1 MGNREALL
9 DGAMLCLYE
18 KGYART
24 TVRDIT
30 AAAGGVSM
38 AAIGYH
44 FGSREALLNAA
55 IFAAI
60 DQWGEEI
67 ARALAASADPD
78 ASPAERAEAVWT
90 EMIASFDRHRKLWVA
105 THEAFLQTEHSPELR
120 QQLAAGQREGR
131 RGLAASVAGVPEDDV
146 DARTVRTLGS
156 VQMALLSGVMMQWLL
171 DPAHAPS
178 GQDIVAGLRASV
190 AGFEP
195 AG

>member
-1 MGNREALL
+1 MR
-9 DGAMLCLYE
+9 CLYE

-24 TVRDIT
+24 TVRDVT

-55 IFAAI
+55 ICAAI

-67 ARALAASADPD
+67 ARAIAASADPD
-78 ASPAERAEAVWT
+78 VSPAERAGAVWT
-90 EMIASFDRHRKLWVA
+90 DMIASFERHR
-105 THEAFLQTEHSPELR
+105 TNTPPELR

-156 VQMALLSGVMMQWLL
+156 VRMALLSGVMMQWLL
-171 DPAHAPS
+171 DPEHAPT
-178 GQDIVAGLRASV
+178 GEDIVEGLRASV